1 MNADVAPTIRPSR
14 GHRWLLAFPFI
25 WQAGLAPVV
34 NDVAWRP
41 FGLPFAMA
49 WQLAGIVLTSAVIA
63 WVFRRDRQT
72 GVDDEEAAFVA
83 ATDGAS
89 AMHR

>member
-1 MNADVAPTIRPSR
+1 MDADVAPMIRPSR
-14 GHRWLLAFPFI
+14 RHRWFLAFPFI

-41 FGLPFAMA
+41 FGLPVAMA

-72 GVDDEEAAFVA
+72 GVDDEEAAFLA
-83 ATDGAS
+83 ATDAPSG
-89 AMHR
+89 MHR